1 MFSVCAVLYGD
12 YLPLARKL
20 LESLRVNAHVAN
32 IRLGLN
38 SVSDRTRDYVHAW
51 AADQMRAQPV
61 FVFEPDNNQ
70 NVGKYPLM
78 RQMFRYGELA
88 DRIMWFDDDSYVD
101 SIAGV
106 KWWNAANQVSS
117 GQTQVGAV
125 HLIMQRK
132 QQHLVIAQQPWY
144 TGKPVNSRHRFKFV
158 TGGWW
163 IASTA
168 FLKKW
173 DYPFA
178 DLYHN
183 GGDSI
188 LGEVLRQQGKE
199 PKTFPTGV
207 QCHCESCL
215 KRGIPPSRPV
225 VHINVGGRKGRRG
238 IGVSGESYVWA
249 DGNLRPDRG
258 HQNFD
263 LRVYRY
269 EDRVSYV

>member
-12 YLPLARKL
+12 HTPLARKL

-38 SVSDRTRDYVHAW
+38 AVSAQTRNYVHTW
-51 AADQMRAQPV
+51 AVDQSRAQPV
-61 FVFEPDNNQ
+61 FIFEPEGNRNI
-70 NVGKYPLM
+70 GKYPLM
-78 RQMFRYGELA
+78 RQLFRYGELA

-101 SIAGV
+101 SSAGI
-106 KWWNAANQVSS
+106 KWWDAIDLTSTGQV
-117 GQTQVGAV
+117 QVGAV

-132 QQHLVIAQQPWY
+132 QQHLVIVRQPWY
-144 TGKPVNSRHRFKFV
+144 RGKPVNARHRFKFV

-163 IASTA
+163 VGDTK
-168 FLKKW
+168 FLTKW

-188 LGEVLRQQGKE
+188 LGELLRQQGKT
-199 PKTFPTGV
+199 PTPFPAGL
-207 QCHCESCL
+207 QCHCESCSR
-215 KRGIPPSRPV
+215 RGVSLDRPV

-238 IGVSGESYVWA
+238 IGVRDESYVWS
-249 DGNLRPDRG
+249 DGNPNPNHE

-263 LRVYRY
+263 LKVYRY
-269 EDRVSYV
+269 GV

>member
-12 YLPLARKL
+12 HLPLARKL

-38 SVSDRTRDYVHAW
+38 SVSNQTRNYIHDW
-51 AADQMRAQPV
+51 ATDQMRAQPV
-61 FVFEPDNNQ
+61 FVFEPTDNQ
-70 NVGKYPLM
+70 NIGKYPLM

-101 SIAGV
+101 SVAGV
-106 KWWNAANQVSS
+106 KWWQKANKDSANQI
-117 GQTQVGAV
+117 QMGAI
-125 HLIMQRK
+125 HIIMQRK
-132 QQHLVIAQQPWY
+132 QQHAVIAKQPWY
-144 TGKPVNSRHRFKFV
+144 TGKPINARHRFRFA

-163 IASTA
+163 IGDTK
-168 FLKKW
+168 FLTKW

-188 LGEVLRQQGKE
+188 LGELLRQQGKT
-199 PKTFPTGV
+199 PIAFRGGM
-207 QCHCESCL
+207 QCHCESCMR
-215 KRGIPPSRPV
+215 KTVQPNQPV

-238 IGVSGESYVWA
+238 IGVRDENYVWT
-249 DGNLRPDRG
+249 DGNLHPSRE
-258 HQNFD
+258 HQNFE
-263 LRVYRY
+263 LKVYRY
-269 EDRVSYV
+269 ED

>member
-12 YLPLARKL
+12 HTPLARKL

-32 IRLGLN
+32 VRLGLN
-38 SVSDRTRDYVHAW
+38 AVSSKTRNYVHSW
-51 AADQMRAQPV
+51 AAGQAKAQPV
-61 FVFEPDNNQ
+61 FIFEPEDNQ
-70 NVGKYPLM
+70 NIGKYPLM

-101 SIAGV
+101 PLAGA
-106 KWWNAANQVSS
+106 KWWRIANDVSEK
-117 GQTQVGAV
+117 QIQVGAV

-132 QQHLVIAQQPWY
+132 KQHVVIARQPWY
-144 TGKPVNSRHRFKFV
+144 TGKPINARHRFKFV

-163 IASTA
+163 IGDTK
-168 FLKKW
+168 FITKW

-188 LGEVLRQQGKE
+188 LGELLRQQGKT
-199 PKTFPTGV
+199 PLSFRKGM
-207 QCHCESCL
+207 QCHCESCE
-215 KRGIPPSRPV
+215 KKGILLDRPV

-238 IGVSGESYVWA
+238 IGVSDEKYVWS
-249 DGNLRPDRG
+249 DGNPHPSQE
-258 HQNFD
+258 HQTFD
-263 LRVYRY
+263 LKVYRY
-269 EDRVSYV
+269 ED